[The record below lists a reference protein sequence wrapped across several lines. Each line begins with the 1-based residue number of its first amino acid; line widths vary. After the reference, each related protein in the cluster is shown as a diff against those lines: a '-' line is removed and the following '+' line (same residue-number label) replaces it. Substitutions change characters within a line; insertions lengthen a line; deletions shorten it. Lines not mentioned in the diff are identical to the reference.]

1 MAVDLVD
8 ADPDAGFNY
17 PYYLHVSDSVASD
30 TPVPIL
36 VETTNMPGQTDD
48 FDAHLDE
55 AERRASNGFGRR
67 IADELTLPFLHPVF
81 PRPVSDPVDW
91 THYTHSLD
99 AETLRIDNSPLE
111 RIDLQLLRMVADARS
126 RVSERGIPTMDRFI
140 INGFSAS
147 ARFANRFSA
156 LHPENLISVSAGGLD
171 GTMILPIE
179 EAEIP
184 VDWVDSAELNYPV
197 GTANIEELTGEPFDL
212 DAFRDVHQFLYLGED
227 DEKDTLLYPDAWT
240 EPKIRGIAVSVYGE
254 DIHEERFPYCKA
266 VYEEVDVSAVFRQ
279 YEETGHDPTPAIE
292 DVVEF
297 HERSLAGDDIESI
310 RADLGGNV
318 PDV

>member
-1 MAVDLVD
+1 MTADLID

-17 PYYLHVSDSVASD
+17 PYYLHVPESLASE

-36 VETTNMPGQTDD
+36 VEPTNMPGPTDD
-48 FDAHLDE
+48 FEAHLDE
-55 AERRASNGFGRR
+55 AERRASSGFGRR
-67 IADELTLPFLHPVF
+67 IADELRLPFLIPVF

-91 THYTHSLD
+91 THFTHALD
-99 AETLRIDNSPLE
+99 PETLRIDSSPLE

-126 RVSERGIPTMDRFI
+126 RLSDQGVPTMDRFI
-140 INGFSAS
+140 ANGFSAAGKFVS
-147 ARFANRFSA
+147 RFSA
-156 LHPENLISVSAGGLD
+156 LHPETLISVSAGGLD
-171 GTMILPIE
+171 GTIILPLE

-184 VDWVDSAELNYPV
+184 VPWIDRAELNYPV
-197 GTANIEELTGEPFDL
+197 GIANLESLTGKPFDL
-212 DAFRDVHQFLYLGED
+212 DAFCDVHQFLYLGAD
-227 DEKDTLLYPDAWT
+227 DENDTLLYPDAWT
-240 EPKIRGIAVSVYGE
+240 EPEIRGIAITVYGE

-266 VYEEVDVSAVFRQ
+266 VYDEVGAAAVFRR
-279 YEETGHDPTPAIE
+279 YKDTGHDPTPAMD

-297 HERSLAGDDIESI
+297 HERSLAGEDIDAI

>member
-1 MAVDLVD
+1 MTVDFTE
-8 ADPDAGFNY
+8 ANPETGFNY
-17 PYYLHVSDSVASD
+17 PYYLHIPDSLGSD

-36 VETTNMPGQTDD
+36 VETTNMPGPTDD
-48 FDAHLDE
+48 FEAHLDE

-99 AETLRIDNSPLE
+99 PETLRIDNSPLE
-111 RIDLQLLRMVADARS
+111 RIDLQLLRMLEDAKR
-126 RVSERGIPTMDRFI
+126 RLSEQGIPTMDRFI
-140 INGFSAS
+140 LNGFSAS
-147 ARFANRFSA
+147 AKFANRFSA
-156 LHPENLISVSAGGLD
+156 LHPEKLISVSAGGLD
-171 GTMILPIE
+171 GIAILPIE
-179 EAEIP
+179 EADIP
-184 VDWVDSAELNYPV
+184 VHWVDRAELNYPV
-197 GTANIEELTGEPFDL
+197 GTANIEELTGEPFNL
-212 DAFRDVHQFLYLGED
+212 DAFCDVHQFLYLGED
-227 DEKDTLLYPDAWT
+227 DEKDTLRYPDAWT
-240 EPKIRGIAVSVYGE
+240 GPEIRGIAVSVYGE

-266 VYEEVDVSAVFRQ
+266 VYEEVDASAVFRQ
-279 YEETGHDPTPAIE
+279 YEETGHDPTPAIG